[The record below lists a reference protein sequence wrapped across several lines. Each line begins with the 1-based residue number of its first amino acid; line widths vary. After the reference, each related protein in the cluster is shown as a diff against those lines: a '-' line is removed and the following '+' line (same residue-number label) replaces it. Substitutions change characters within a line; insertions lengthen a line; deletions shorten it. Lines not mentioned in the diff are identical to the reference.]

1 MKRSEAVNVF
11 AKQRTDEIVLTNIA
25 LVSRQ
30 VYATCHNDL
39 TLYRIQMGYPLP
51 MGIGLAMAL
60 PQRKVIVLDGDGSLL
75 MGLGA
80 LATAANENPKNLGL
94 IVFDNECYDNPGGLP
109 SATAGKAD
117 LAAIAQA
124 SGIHSSFVCATV
136 ESFER
141 TLAQALNA
149 GELFCIVAKVE
160 RTAPEEEKIPTLP
173 FDLTENTYM
182 FLRELTNQGLIQGW
196 REGFS
201 KPLRT
206 STK

>member
-1 MKRSEAVNVF
+1 M
-11 AKQRTDEIVLTNIA
+11 
-25 LVSRQ
+25 SRQ

-60 PQRKVIVLDGDGSLL
+60 PERKVIVLDGDGSLL

-80 LATAANENPKNLGL
+80 LTTAANENPKNLGL
-94 IVFDNECYDNPGGLP
+94 IVFDNQCYDNPGGLP

-117 LAAIAQA
+117 LAAIARA
-124 SGIHSSFVCATV
+124 SGIANSVTCANV
-136 ESFER
+136 EELER
-141 TLAQALNA
+141 ALSAALAK
-149 GELFCIVAKVE
+149 GELFCIIAKVE

-173 FDLTENTYM
+173 FDLTENTYT
-182 FLRELTNQGLIQGW
+182 FLRELTNQGLIKGW

-201 KPLRT
+201 RPLRT
-206 STK
+206 TAK

>member
-1 MKRSEAVNVF
+1 MKRSEVVNIF
-11 AKQRTDEIVLTNIA
+11 AKKRTEEIVLTNIA

-30 VYATCHNDL
+30 IYATCHNDM

-51 MGIGLAMAL
+51 MGIGLALAL
-60 PQRKVIVLDGDGSLL
+60 PQRRVMVLD
-75 MGLGA
+75 A
-80 LATAANENPKNLGL
+80 LTTAANENPKNLGL

-117 LAAIAQA
+117 LAAIARA
-124 SGIHSSFVCATV
+124 SGVANSVTSSTV
-136 ESFER
+136 AEFEAALDGA
-141 TLAQALNA
+141 LAKQ
-149 GELFCIVAKVE
+149 ELFCIIAKVE

-182 FLRELTNQGLIQGW
+182 FLRALTDAGLIKGW

-201 KPLRT
+201 RPLRT
-206 STK
+206 TK

>member
-1 MKRSEAVNVF
+1 MKRSEVVNIF
-11 AKQRTDEIVLTNIA
+11 AKKRSEEIVLTNIA

-30 VYATCHNDL
+30 VYAACHNDM

-51 MGIGLAMAL
+51 MGIGLALAL
-60 PQRKVIVLDGDGSLL
+60 PERRVIVLDGDGSLL

-117 LAAIAQA
+117 LAAIARA
-124 SGIHSSFVCATV
+124 SGVANSVTCSTV
-136 ESFER
+136 AEFEAALDAA
-141 TLAQALNA
+141 LAQEA
-149 GELFCIVAKVE
+149 LFCIVAKVE

-182 FLRELTNQGLIQGW
+182 FLRALTDAGLIKGW

-201 KPLRT
+201 RPLRT
-206 STK
+206 TK